1 MYKWCC
7 YDVSLSFFVKLHG
20 NIIIIIILFNF
31 SSGYIY
37 MNSILSYWYAMCAYV
52 RDFLF

>member
-1 MYKWCC
+1 MF
-7 YDVSLSFFVKLHG
+7 SPSFFVKLHG
-20 NIIIIIILFNF
+20 YIIIIIILFDF